1 MHGSFA
7 SYETPLNPR
16 KQQLSSQPKKLLE
29 QQFHLGKSHYL
40 TTYMSVSPELMADPD
55 PQDKQPKSAAMD
67 KNDSSC
73 PVASPKATTSPKGI
87 LRKRTIDGERVPR
100 KRGRKTSIVAFANE
114 LGGDLAG
121 VQIPE
126 KTRSRDEWLWSV
138 DLRRGSNMIEL
149 FRAQE
154 MAEKMAE
161 KSLQNATRNVEGKYR
176 DGVWDVV
183 LWKAPED
190 SDDSSSDDEEDDDAE
205 EENAYDEENDED
217 MVGAEAIE
225 IVFEAWTDEDADHRT
240 WADEGNEDEEMD
252 DDSSDD
258 SDSDDDD
265 QDDEETENEDGDD
278 MTMTPSSSPSCE
290 KSLMLEPH

>member
-1 MHGSFA
+1 MA
-7 SYETPLNPR
+7 CIICIIRDTIKPPETTTFIATQEVTRTAIPSR
-16 KQQLSSQPKKLLE
+16 QVTLLP
-29 QQFHLGKSHYL
+29 
-40 TTYMSVSPELMADPD
+40 TYMSVSPELMADPD
-55 PQDKQPKSAAMD
+55 PHDKQPKSAAMD

-73 PVASPKATTSPKGI
+73 PVASPKAATTCSPKGI
-87 LRKRTIDGERVPR
+87 LRKRTIDGEMVQR

-126 KTRSRDEWLWSV
+126 KTRSRDEWLWLV
-138 DLRRGSNMIEL
+138 NLRRGSNMIEL

-154 MAEKMAE
+154 MAEK
-161 KSLQNATRNVEGKYR
+161 SLQNATRDVEGKYR

-190 SDDSSSDDEEDDDAE
+190 SDDSSSDDDEDDDAE

-217 MVGAEAIE
+217 MVGAEGIE
-225 IVFEAWTDEDADHRT
+225 IVFEAWIDEDADHRPMS
-240 WADEGNEDEEMD
+240 DEGNEDEEMD

-258 SDSDDDD
+258 DDDDNDDD

-278 MTMTPSSSPSCE
+278 MTMTPSSSPSRE
-290 KSLMLEPH
+290 KSPMLEPH